1 MFIRHNITY
10 ALPMYIDRIAVILIS
25 LIIVRLKYLSVN
37 IQLFFLNFV
46 YTGVNLKVISGDPY
60 AGGLSVYIMLKSRKS
75 INIDD
80 TYKAIH

>member
-1 MFIRHNITY
+1 
-10 ALPMYIDRIAVILIS
+10 MYRACSCYFTVIS
-25 LIIVRLKYLSVN
+25 LIIIRLKYLSVN
-37 IQLFFLNFV
+37 GISHYSRAAAHTIVFLNFV